1 MKLQNINKYLPV
13 LVMAAVILILQTD
26 WAFAQ
31 CPMCRAAA
39 EANIKEGGKHA
50 LGLNAGILYLF
61 VAPYLIV
68 ATIGFLWWRNHRK
81 IIREEQTLNSNN
93 SHASS

>member
-1 MKLQNINKYLPV
+1 MHNIKKYLPV
-13 LVMAAVILILQTD
+13 LVLVAALLILQCD

-81 IIREEQTLNSNN
+81 VAREEQALNNNN

>member
-1 MKLQNINKYLPV
+1 MKLQTVKNYLPV
-13 LVMAAVILILQTD
+13 LALVVVILILQTD

-39 EANIKEGGKHA
+39 ESSIKEGGKHA

-61 VAPYLIV
+61 VTPYLIV

-81 IIREEQTLNSNN
+81 VTREEQALNGNN
-93 SHASS
+93 THASS

>member
-1 MKLQNINKYLPV
+1 
-13 LVMAAVILILQTD
+13 MAAVMLILQTD